1 MPAKIDPAWVQAKIG
16 GRFDEGYAKGVHDH
30 DCAAILKALVEI
42 DQSIGLLRH
51 APSLRAAA
59 RCYGSHR
66 LLPAKDRKAMT
77 DWIGGFAKLAKAY
90 PNAEPAVEFRERLAD
105 VGRS

>member
-1 MPAKIDPAWVQAKIG
+1 MQSQIG

-30 DCAAILKALVEI
+30 DAAAILKSLVEI
-42 DQSIGLLRH
+42 DQAIDLLRH
-51 APSLRAAA
+51 PPTVRAAVA
-59 RCYGSHR
+59 ALVQR

-90 PNAEPAVEFRERLAD
+90 PKAQPAIEFRSRL
-105 VGRS
+105 GRTGRR